1 MAGDWIKMRASL
13 CTNPKVLLIADII
26 SESTDV
32 GRRLSTG
39 YNGALCEIVTCDV
52 TRDITIASLLR
63 VWCATNEHTE
73 DGVWRNSTLRT
84 IDQAA
89 GIPGFGEAMALAGW
103 AVYDESASTV
113 TMPNFLENN
122 APAKNNARTSGAERQ
137 ARYRQKL
144 KEKAASR
151 DVTRDATVT
160 SQSDTRE
167 EKRREDSVSSLRSET
182 HTARD
187 AKSGDDPVTRPTP
200 AAAVCFAIR
209 SAGIAQVNP
218 AHPELLALLEQ
229 GADMSHFVEAAKIA
243 KDKGKSFAYVL
254 GIVKGQIADGQAA
267 AQAAL
272 ARPARHQPQQ
282 ARETFRER
290 DERLA
295 REKMAEFL
303 PSIAARAPHQSQ
315 VIDAIPINTQE
326 VSHAAPHQLGR

>member
-1 MAGDWIKMRASL
+1 MRASL
-13 CTNPKVLLIADII
+13 CTNPKVLLIANII

-39 YNGALCEIVTCDV
+39 FNGALCEIVTCDV

-103 AVYDESASTV
+103 AIYDEAASTV

-122 APAKNNARTSGAERQ
+122 APAKNNARSSGAERQ

-144 KEKAASR
+144 KEKAAPR

-160 SQSDTRE
+160 SQSDIRE

-182 HTARD
+182 HGARD
-187 AKSGDDPVTRPTP
+187 KADEEPSATKPTP

-218 AHPELLALLEQ
+218 AHPELLGLLEQ
-229 GADMSHFVEAAKIA
+229 GAEISHFVEAAKIA
-243 KDKGKSFAYVL
+243 KDKGKPFAYVL
-254 GIVKGQIADGQAA
+254 GIVKSQLADGRALVDVIQTRSTRRQAA
-267 AQAAL
+267 E
-272 ARPARHQPQQ
+272 PK
-282 ARETFRER
+282 ETFRER

-295 REKMAEFL
+295 REKMAAFL
-303 PSIAARAPHQSQ
+303 PGIAAKAPKDQHPAN
-315 VIDAIPINTQE
+315 VIDVTPTNTSE
-326 VSHAAPHQLGR
+326 IAHVVPHQLGR